1 MLNLPA
7 EITPFIGRNKE
18 PDELA
23 RLLTDPGCRLVTL
36 VGPGGIGK
44 TRLAIQAARDNA
56 AQFHDGVYFVGLQP
70 VSSGEFLLSSIA
82 DSLRYAL
89 RGSDDTGQLLDYLR
103 DRTLLLVLD
112 NFEHLLP
119 AVDLLESILVSAPG
133 VKLMVTSREVL
144 NLRGEWLYPVHGMV
158 YPKDETETRVEEY
171 GAVQL

>member
-23 RLLTDPGCRLVTL
+23 RLLTDPDCRLLTL

-70 VSSGEFLLSSIA
+70 VSSSEFLLSSIA
-82 DSLRYAL
+82 DALDCTL
-89 RGSDDTGQLLDYLR
+89 RGGDEAGQLLDYLR
-103 DRTLLLVLD
+103 DRALLLVLD
-112 NFEHLLP
+112 NFEHLVA
-119 AVDLLESILVSAPG
+119 AVDLLEAILVRAPG

-144 NLRGEWLYPVHGMV
+144 NLRGEWLYPVQG
-158 YPKDETETRVEEY
+158 
-171 GAVQL
+171 